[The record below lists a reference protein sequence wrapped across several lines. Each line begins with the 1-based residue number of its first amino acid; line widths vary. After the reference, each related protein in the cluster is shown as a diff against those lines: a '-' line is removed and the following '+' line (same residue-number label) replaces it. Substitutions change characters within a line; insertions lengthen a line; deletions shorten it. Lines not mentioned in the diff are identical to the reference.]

1 MARKN
6 KQQASEKFDRLWL
19 KKSSEI
25 EEQRHLIACTL
36 VAMDRNNPSPNLR
49 EKIEELHN
57 MPTVLIFRDW
67 LELTYG
73 SGADKRFTFL
83 NVKRLLYWLRSKQ
96 VGCKRSLCDIGTLE
110 FPDYVS
116 DILIGM
122 SIEYDEYLENFK
134 AISINF

>member
-6 KQQASEKFDRLWL
+6 KQQASEKFDRRWL

-36 VAMDRNNPSPNLR
+36 VAMDRNNPSLNLS
-49 EKIEELHN
+49 EKIEKLN
-57 MPTVLIFRDW
+57 DLPDVLIFRDW
-67 LELTYG
+67 VELAHG
-73 SGADKRFTFL
+73 NKDSRFVMRET
-83 NVKRLLYWLRSKQ
+83 KQLLQWFKSKQ
-96 VGCKRSLCDIGTLE
+96 VGYRRSLCDIAELE
-110 FPDYVS
+110 FPYHIS
-116 DILIGM
+116 DTMIDM